1 MEARAIV
8 PPLPPGTTAKVP
20 LAGGNPCGP
29 GRLFKGM
36 ASLHRIAVPPAGLPP
51 GPSPASVQTDRH
63 PSLRA
68 APAAP
73 SIALAL
79 SLCSCTRMISLS
91 FPGRSRTRDDQ
102 VVQLTEVIL
111 HPLGPGWRASPQR
124 VAPLGSPLLQE
135 QVPAWRRARREGK
148 PGEPRPGGEGGG
160 QGAAQRARQRERRE
174 AAQRARQRRRT
185 QERPDRAEQGPR
197 GPRRAQARKR
207 RGESN
212 MGRGPRADLGCG
224 A

>member
-1 MEARAIV
+1 MV
-8 PPLPPGTTAKVP
+8 PRLPPGTTAKVP
-20 LAGGNPCGP
+20 LAGGKPCGP
-29 GRLFKGM
+29 GRLLNGM
-36 ASLHRIAVPPAGLPP
+36 ASLQRIAVPPAGLPP

-73 SIALAL
+73 SIALAR
-79 SLCSCTRMISLS
+79 SLCSCTRMMSLS

-124 VAPLGSPLLQE
+124 VAPLDKAPLQE
-135 QVPAWRRARREGK
+135 QAPAWQTSRRGGGPGRGPRRGREGV
-148 PGEPRPGGEGGG
+148 RR
-160 QGAAQRARQRERRE
+160 GAAQRARQSRRK
-174 AAQRARQRRRT
+174 T
-185 QERPDRAEQGPR
+185 QERPVWGAQGPR
-197 GPRRAQARKR
+197 GPRGTQAGPQ
-207 RGESN
+207 RGGN
-212 MGRGPRADLGCG
+212 NRVRGPRVDQGCG